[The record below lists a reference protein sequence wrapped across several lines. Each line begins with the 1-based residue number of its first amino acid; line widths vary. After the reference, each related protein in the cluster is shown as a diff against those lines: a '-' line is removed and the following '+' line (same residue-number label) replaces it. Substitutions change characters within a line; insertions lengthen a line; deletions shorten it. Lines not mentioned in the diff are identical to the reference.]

1 MPPPRGTRAEQ
12 HTRQIVGVLTDTTN
26 SAPTTKVDGTNEH
39 HISMMIQD
47 LENGFK
53 KQLAAIET
61 DMLTCKQEQLEAH
74 NRGMMKIPK
83 GIKEMTIKEFNQKY
97 GCNLIELL
105 QTAKSNA
112 LRTTSADAAMGATM
126 KMQAPMCGKRDRVF
140 ETPAPNRGNRPM
152 QTPGGTMRTVRRGE
166 KLYSLNGSPVDPV
179 DQGVLVA
186 TVTKKHRGNAP
197 PAANF
202 DINVGDGR
210 YISLN
215 DPSGVKNLDASMKS
229 NAVQQ
234 LKVLQDQMAS
244 LMAQLTTKA
253 HK

>member
-1 MPPPRGTRAEQ
+1 M
-12 HTRQIVGVLTDTTN
+12 DTTN
-26 SAPTTKVDGTNEH
+26 CAPTNATVDGTNRNH
-39 HISMMIQD
+39 VSMMIQD
-47 LENGFK
+47 LERGLT

-74 NRGMMKIPK
+74 NKGMMKIPK
-83 GIKEMTIKEFNQKY
+83 GVREMTVQDFNKKY
-97 GCNLIELL
+97 GCNLLELL
-105 QTAKSNA
+105 HTAKSNVTGTA
-112 LRTTSADAAMGATM
+112 SADTAMEATM
-126 KMQAPMCGKRDRVF
+126 KKMPAPMCGKRDRVF
-140 ETPAPNRGNRPM
+140 ETPALNRGIRPM

-202 DINVGDGR
+202 DINVGEGK

-215 DPSGVKNLDASMKS
+215 DPNGVQRLDANMKS

-244 LMAQLTTKA
+244 LMAQLTTKERS
-253 HK
+253 